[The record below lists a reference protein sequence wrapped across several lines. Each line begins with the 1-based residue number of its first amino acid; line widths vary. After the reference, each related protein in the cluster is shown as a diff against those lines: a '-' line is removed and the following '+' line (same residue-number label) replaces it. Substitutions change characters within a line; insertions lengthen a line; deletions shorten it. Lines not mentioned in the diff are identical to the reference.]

1 MTTKSIRLDE
11 ETYNKLKAIQDQYND
26 LTFSQILD
34 FLIDSKVDMKKLEK
48 ISRSP

>member
-11 ETYNKLKAIQDQYND
+11 VTYNKLKAIQEHFKE

-34 FLIDSKVDMKKLEK
+34 FLIESKVDMKKLEK
-48 ISRSP
+48 FSK

>member
-11 ETYNKLKAIQDQYND
+11 ETYNKLKSIQERYKD

-34 FLIDSKVDMKKLEK
+34 FLIESKVDMKKLEK
-48 ISRSP
+48 ASKSP

>member
-11 ETYNKLKAIQDQYND
+11 ETYNKLKAIQDHYND

-34 FLIDSKVDMKKLEK
+34 FLIESKVDLKKLEK
-48 ISRSP
+48 VSKSP

>member
-11 ETYNKLKAIQDQYND
+11 ETYNKLKAIQAHYNG

-34 FLIDSKVDMKKLEK
+34 FLIDSKVDLKKLEK
-48 ISRSP
+48 VSKAS

>member
-11 ETYNKLKAIQDQYND
+11 ETYNKLKAIQERYEN

-34 FLIDSKVDMKKLEK
+34 FLIESKVDLKKLDK
-48 ISRSP
+48 VSKSP